1 MQNKLK
7 NILSIGISLLIV
19 SSSFATNTDD
29 KLSYEERRLFDYY
42 FYEAQNAK
50 AIADYASALDFLQQC
65 ALMDSTNADVN
76 YNLGAIYS
84 LGNVYKS
91 IDPEKS
97 KALNFFRKAV
107 AYDSENQ
114 DYRTALALTSLEI
127 NMAKTD
133 NRDFNEAIDAYEKLI
148 KQDPEKIDLYLY
160 LAEAYRLAENYPK
173 AVEQLNTVEKIVG
186 LNEKISM
193 QKFSLYSLMNE
204 KKKGFA
210 EAEKYIQEY
219 PDEIRYYI
227 MLGNLYVEDQKYKE
241 ALAIYNKAKLIDEN
255 DPYLI
260 TSMAN
265 YYERSGNVAEAN
277 KTLHDALFNTKIDPD
292 IKVQILSDYLNKINN
307 KNTKDLEETLTLM
320 DTLIVQH
327 PQESQF
333 NYIYGEVLLLLNK
346 KDEARFQFQV
356 FAESNPTNPMGWE
369 QLIRTSFPDSL
380 TIAKEV
386 CEKAI
391 SYIPEGTMF
400 YLYLSSVHH
409 IEKDY
414 KGALEILIRCD
425 SVGSKENAY
434 LQSELYGRMGDLYH
448 QLEQKDS
455 AFVYYDKALEYNPNN
470 IQVLNNYSYY
480 LSVIRKD
487 LDRAEKMS
495 SLTVKAEPTNPTYL
509 DTYGWILFEQKAYM
523 MAKIYL
529 EKAVRYAEEEKDRNL
544 EEGGNSVLLEHY
556 GDVLYMLGEVDKA
569 VEYWTKA
576 KDGSESKTLDKKIE
590 TKTYIPE

>member
-1 MQNKLK
+1 MQNKIK
-7 NILSIGISLLIV
+7 HILSIGIALLIV
-19 SSSFATNTDD
+19 SSSLAAD

-76 YNLGAIYS
+76 YNLGGIYKVI
-84 LGNVYKS
+84 NPDKTR
-91 IDPEKS
+91 
-97 KALNFFRKAV
+97 ALSFFRKATS
-107 AYDSENQ
+107 YDPNNF
-114 DYRTALALTSLEI
+114 DYGAALALTSLEI
-127 NMAKTD
+127 NMSKTED
-133 NRDFNEAIDAYEKLI
+133 KDFSEAIATYERLV
-148 KQDPEKIDLYLY
+148 KQNPDQVDLYLY
-160 LAEAYRLAENYPK
+160 LSEAYRLSENYQK

-193 QKFSLYSLMNE
+193 QKFSLYSLMDE
-204 KKKGFA
+204 KKKA
-210 EAEKYIQEY
+210 YSEVDKYVKEY
-219 PDEIRYYI
+219 PDEIRYYVI
-227 MLGNLYVEDQKYKE
+227 LGNLYVEDKRYKD
-241 ALAIYNKAKLIDEN
+241 ALTIYNKAKLIDEN
-255 DPYLI
+255 DPFLI

-265 YYERSGNVAEAN
+265 YYEQVGDTEAAN
-277 KTLHDALFNTKIDPD
+277 KSLHDALFNNKIDPD
-292 IKVQILSDYLNKINN
+292 IKLQILTDYLNKINN
-307 KNTKDLEETLTLM
+307 KNTKDLEETLSLM

-327 PQESQF
+327 PQEAKF
-333 NYIYGEVLLLLNK
+333 NYIYGEVLLLLSK

-356 FAESNPTNPMGWE
+356 YSESNPSDPTGWE

-380 TIAKEV
+380 SIAKEV

-391 SYIPEGTMF
+391 SYIPDGTMF
-400 YLYLSSVHH
+400 YLYLSSTYH

-414 KGALEILIRCD
+414 RKALDVLIQCD
-425 SVGSKENAY
+425 SLGSKDNAY
-434 LQSELYGRMGDLYH
+434 LQSELYGRMGDLYY

-455 AFVYYDKALEYNPNN
+455 AFVYYEKALGYNPNN
-470 IQVLNNYSYY
+470 VPVLNNYSYY
-480 LSVIRKD
+480 LSVLRKD

-529 EKAVRYAEEEKDRNL
+529 EKAVKYAEEDKDRTL

-569 VEYWTKA
+569 VEYWVRA
-576 KDGSESKTLDKKIE
+576 KDGSESATLEKKIE
-590 TKTYIPE
+590 TKTYISE